1 MFCKTIC
8 KESCHAGFKQKSET
22 LGICSNHHVGCLY
35 PGRSLSFQ
43 TISELFQ
50 HILKSMATPIR
61 QESTG
66 NLYQYIQTPRFPKE
80 AKPNSH
86 LMSIQLS
93 FSTWCSKN
101 STPLPTQFYDV
112 SFTLNSVLF
121 WFNANNLW
129 LLLDMW
135 MFLLSYYRLNSLNQC
150 CFLMY
155 LISVHRP
162 LLIQIY
168 FVFPIQKGTNS
179 GVANT
184 SRPYLI
190 FSAFPTAKQ
199 PLVKEFN
206 QIEGGKL
213 VWLNSMAEFF
223 PVERYQK
230 WAGKSASYIDHT
242 NRETMHLHV
251 WIPILSTNLI
261 DRLCFG
267 QVKHSV
273 WQENL
278 VWRFMV
284 MGGLNHIWWHNCV

>member
-22 LGICSNHHVGCLY
+22 LGICSNHHVRCLY

-66 NLYQYIQTPRFPKE
+66 NLYQYIPTPSFPKE

-135 MFLLSYYRLNSLNQC
+135 MFLLSYYRLNSLNLC

-162 LLIQIY
+162 LLIQKY

-179 GVANT
+179 RVANT
-184 SRPYLI
+184 SRPI
-190 FSAFPTAKQ
+190 
-199 PLVKEFN
+199 
-206 QIEGGKL
+206 
-213 VWLNSMAEFF
+213 
-223 PVERYQK
+223 
-230 WAGKSASYIDHT
+230 
-242 NRETMHLHV
+242 
-251 WIPILSTNLI
+251 
-261 DRLCFG
+261 
-267 QVKHSV
+267 
-273 WQENL
+273 
-278 VWRFMV
+278 
-284 MGGLNHIWWHNCV
+284 